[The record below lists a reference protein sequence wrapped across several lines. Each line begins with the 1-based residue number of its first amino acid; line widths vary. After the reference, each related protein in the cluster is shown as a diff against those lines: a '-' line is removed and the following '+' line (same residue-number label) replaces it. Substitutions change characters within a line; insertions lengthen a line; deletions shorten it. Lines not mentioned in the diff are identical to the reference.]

1 MLDIKKMLT
10 KLLAKSKSTESDI
23 TTLQSDVAS
32 LKNTELK
39 IVDVSNKITFSGA
52 FTQVHKSAYQI
63 GRLLFFT
70 LEATV
75 DTYVGGTTYTMAT
88 ARSGY
93 RPNQMTPCV
102 GYTSDSTFLPKATVS
117 CYVETNGAIKVN
129 AENQQGN
136 YFFVKGFYYVA

>member
-32 LKNTELK
+32 LEQSQLK
-39 IVDVSNKITFSGA
+39 VVDVTNRIAMGSA

-63 GRLLFFT
+63 GHLLFFT
-70 LEATV
+70 IEATV
-75 DTYVGGTTYTMAT
+75 GTYVGGTTYTIAT
-88 ARSGY
+88 AASGY
-93 RPNQMTPCV
+93 RPNTMTPCV
-102 GYTSDSTFLPKATVS
+102 GYTSDGGFTPKATVS
-117 CYVETNGAIKVN
+117 CYVEPTGAIKVN
-129 AENQQGN
+129 AENQQGS

>member
-1 MLDIKKMLT
+1 MLNLKKMLT

-23 TTLQSDVAS
+23 TTLQGDVAS
-32 LKNTELK
+32 LEQSQLK
-39 IVDVSNKITFSGA
+39 VVDVTNRITMGGA

-70 LEATV
+70 IEATV
-75 DTYVGGTTYTMAT
+75 GTYVGGTTYTIAT
-88 ARSGY
+88 AQSGY

-117 CYVETNGAIKVN
+117 CYVEANGAIKVN
-129 AENQQGN
+129 AENQNGN
-136 YFFVKGFYYVA
+136 YFYVKGFYYVA

>member
-23 TTLQSDVAS
+23 TTLQSNVAS
-32 LKNTELK
+32 LQQSQLK
-39 IVDVSNKITFSGA
+39 IVDVSNKISFGGA
-52 FTQVHKSAYQI
+52 FTPVHKSAYQI
-63 GRLLFFT
+63 GHLLFFT

-75 DTYVGGTTYTMAT
+75 GTYVGGTTYTIAT
-88 ARSGY
+88 AQSRY

-117 CYVETNGAIKVN
+117 CYVETGGAIKVN
-129 AENQQGN
+129 AENQQGS